1 MVASWTTLRAKK
13 KIHHFYCGTMFDP
26 WKYILK
32 SIPLI
37 SKYCKPNLPIQ
48 NFVFF
53 EVRNFIAIQIC
64 IFLILVI
71 CYNAEQINSRVFDL
85 TVFKVLKG

>member
-1 MVASWTTLRAKK
+1 MVASCTTLKK
-13 KIHHFYCGTMFDP
+13 FLHFYCARTMFDP
-26 WKYILK
+26 WKYILN

-37 SKYCKPNLPIQ
+37 SKDCKPNLPIK

-53 EVRNFIAIQIC
+53 EVRNFIATQIC

-71 CYNAEQINSRVFDL
+71 CYNAEQIHSHVFDF